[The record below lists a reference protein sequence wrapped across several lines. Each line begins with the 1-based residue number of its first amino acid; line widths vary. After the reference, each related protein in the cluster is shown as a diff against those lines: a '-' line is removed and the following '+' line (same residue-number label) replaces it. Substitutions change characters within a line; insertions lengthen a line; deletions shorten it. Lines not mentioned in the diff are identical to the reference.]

1 MGDTHTHIIYTIN
14 MSVLLCTIQHNV
26 LCFYKLS
33 RYFSTDI
40 CSKSFHHTILFLYSI
55 EPINYFHSLIN
66 KTYGDSLCLLVPPV
80 PVLMHLLEVRP
91 PVPGLALDGDLE
103 AGRHPLHL
111 QPPQLVVR
119 GARQDLLGAEPL
131 PLPASFSLLD

>member
-1 MGDTHTHIIYTIN
+1 MGEEGGQQEQEQVVRREEEKLQLHGLDTHTHIIFNIN

-33 RYFSTDI
+33 RYFSTTDI

-66 KTYGDSLCLLVPPV
+66 KTYGDPLLFTVTCTD
-80 PVLMHLLEVRP
+80 
-91 PVPGLALDGDLE
+91 AS
-103 AGRHPLHL
+103 A
-111 QPPQLVVR
+111 R
-119 GARQDLLGAEPL
+119 GAP
-131 PLPASFSLLD
+131 